1 MKLWK
6 TKLKPTRDSHDES
19 VDIVA
24 DLDALV
30 SEDVAFRFQGKTYK
44 IRPLSAGEAFI
55 AWQNLAKL
63 EEYKKKEGATYSDV
77 LDFYS
82 DLFGSVCPE
91 ITRDIVKEMTQTQCT
106 ALLHLVLDTITGK
119 AFSESKK
126 KLNTDQSASGQST
139 PLYS

>member
-6 TKLKPTRDSHDES
+6 NKLQPARDSQDES
-19 VDIVA
+19 VDIIT

-63 EEYKKKEGATYSDV
+63 EDYKKKEGATYSDV

-139 PLYS
+139 LHS